1 MDGALYDRSL
11 RSQIKV
17 AEKGVNKNVDMIL
30 TDKIVKFMEE
40 NTGETFSIE
49 YNISEPR
56 VELNPKDPT
65 RIYLRFE
72 QDSRNRVR

>member
-40 NTGETFSIE
+40 NTGETFSI
-49 YNISEPR
+49 
-56 VELNPKDPT
+56 
-65 RIYLRFE
+65 
-72 QDSRNRVR
+72 